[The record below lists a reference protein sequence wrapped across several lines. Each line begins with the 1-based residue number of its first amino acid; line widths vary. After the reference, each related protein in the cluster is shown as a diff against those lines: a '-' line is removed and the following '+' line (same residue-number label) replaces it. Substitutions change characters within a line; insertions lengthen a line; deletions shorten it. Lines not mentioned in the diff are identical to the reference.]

1 MRRTTTR
8 INKFPSLSHRLSLLT
23 KYPNIMKHFKCALG
37 ALAFASLMV
46 LNFAQSENRLLL
58 DSLASGSSSQSS
70 GSGSSSGSQN
80 SGSTSD
86 SSDSSQET
94 SNPCCN
100 KWKFWASCN
109 QKKTVSEVKLEC
121 TTVTTIYYSAQ
132 GKAQTEIVKYGVVT
146 QSVSADFKAKATK
159 QESSTTSFEL
169 DTKAITCPTSGDCN
183 NCEEYRPSC
192 EEGEA

>member
-1 MRRTTTR
+1 
-8 INKFPSLSHRLSLLT
+8 
-23 KYPNIMKHFKCALG
+23 MKQFKCALG

-46 LNFAQSENRLLL
+46 LNFAQSENSLLL

-100 KWKFWASCN
+100 KWKLWASCN
-109 QKKTVSEVKLEC
+109 QKMIASKVEVDC
-121 TTVTTIYYSAQ
+121 TIVTTTYYSAT
-132 GKAQTEIVKYGVVT
+132 GDAQAEIVKYGVVT
-146 QSVSADFKAKATK
+146 QSVSADFKAKAAK
-159 QESSTTSFEL
+159 QETCTAGYKY
-169 DTKAITCPTSGDCN
+169 DTEVVTCPTSGECNDCK
-183 NCEEYRPSC
+183 EYKPSC
-192 EEGEA
+192 EEKEA

>member
-100 KWKFWASCN
+100 KWKLWASCN
-109 QKKTVSEVKLEC
+109 QNTLIYETEIDC
-121 TTVTTIYYSAQ
+121 PIVTTTYYSAT
-132 GKAQTEIVKYGVVT
+132 GEAQAEIVKAGVII
-146 QSVSADFKAKATK
+146 QSVSDDFKEKAEKKETCK
-159 QESSTTSFEL
+159 SSSAF
-169 DTKAITCPTSGDCN
+169 KSKIVTCPTTGECNDCK
-183 NCEEYRPSC
+183 EYRPSC
-192 EEGEA
+192 EEEEA

>member
-70 GSGSSSGSQN
+70 GSSSGSQN

-100 KWKFWASCN
+100 KWKLWASCN
-109 QKKTVSEVKLEC
+109 QEMYDSEVEVDC
-121 TTVTTIYYSAQ
+121 TIVTTTYYSAT
-132 GKAQTEIVKYGVVT
+132 GDAQTEIVKYGVVT
-146 QSVSADFKAKATK
+146 QSVSADFKAKAEK
-159 QESSTTSFEL
+159 QETSQTGYTF
-169 DTKAITCPTSGDCN
+169 KSKVVTCPTTGKCNDCK
-183 NCEEYRPSC
+183 EYRPGC
-192 EEGEA
+192 KEEEA

>member
-1 MRRTTTR
+1 
-8 INKFPSLSHRLSLLT
+8 
-23 KYPNIMKHFKCALG
+23 MKNFKCALG

-109 QKKTVSEVKLEC
+109 QKKKESEVKLEC
-121 TTVTTIYYSAQ
+121 TIVTTTYYSAT
-132 GKAQTEIVKYGVVT
+132 GEAQAEIVKYGVVT
-146 QSVSADFKAKATK
+146 QSVSAEFKANATK
-159 QESSTTSFEL
+159 QETSETSFEL
-169 DTKAITCPTSGDCN
+169 NTTAITCPTSGDCN